1 MLNKKRS
8 KKQKQTK
15 KSRDGM
21 VICNGM
27 HVFCF
32 GKFFKQYNLL
42 NCKLT
47 FWSAYKILSLYSK

>member
-1 MLNKKRS
+1 
-8 KKQKQTK
+8 
-15 KSRDGM
+15 M

-42 NCKLT
+42 NCKVT
-47 FWSAYKILSLYSK
+47 FRSAYKILSLYNKLYTLVDHVSG